1 MCEHLEISAF
11 TWKRVQGDDDSVVKR
26 LHSLDFEDFSILFSN
41 SNDFKVTWWIDH
53 RPFNKNKQF
62 LP

>member
-26 LHSLDFEDFSILFSN
+26 LQSLAWFWRFLNSLPTATILKLL
-41 SNDFKVTWWIDH
+41 DG
-53 RPFNKNKQF
+53 
-62 LP
+62 